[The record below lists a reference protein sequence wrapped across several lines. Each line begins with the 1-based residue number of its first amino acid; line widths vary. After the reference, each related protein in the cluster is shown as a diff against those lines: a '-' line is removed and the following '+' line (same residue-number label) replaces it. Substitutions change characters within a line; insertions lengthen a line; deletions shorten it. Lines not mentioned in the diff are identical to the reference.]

1 MTRQKM
7 MLILVVLILT
17 LASLGTTGCG
27 TSVPAGHRGVFFN
40 FWSGLDTTET
50 LGEGFHF
57 KMPWNSIIVYD
68 IRLREL
74 KEGMNILA
82 ADQLNLAVEISLQYR
97 LKGNSVAH
105 LHQNLGPRFEKT
117 VIIPTLR
124 NVLREVVTEYKSTAA
139 YLRRQEIQDRVAE
152 IFARKI
158 AKNDYFILDNILI
171 RNIDFPKI
179 VEEAINRKLA
189 MKQDAERMEF
199 VLEKERKEAER
210 KKIEAEGIAD
220 FQTIVAQG
228 INENLLR
235 WKAIEATLTLSESQN
250 SKVVVIGSGKDG
262 LPIILGK

>member
-1 MTRQKM
+1 MTRQKLM
-7 MLILVVLILT
+7 MAMFVLMLALT
-17 LASLGTTGCG
+17 SFGTTGCG

-40 FWSGLDTTET
+40 FWSGLDTSTT

-57 KMPWNSIIVYD
+57 KMPWNSITVYD

-97 LKGNSVAH
+97 LKGDGVAL

-124 NVLREVVTEYKSTAA
+124 NVLREVITGYKSTAA
-139 YLRRQEIQDRVAE
+139 YLQRQEIQEKVAE
-152 IFARKI
+152 KFSEKI
-158 AKNDYFILDNILI
+158 AKNNYFILDNILI

-189 MKQDAERMEF
+189 MKQDAERIEF
-199 VLEKERKEAER
+199 VLDKERKEADR

-220 FQTIVAQG
+220 FHTIVAQG

>member
-1 MTRQKM
+1 MTKQKLM
-7 MLILVVLILT
+7 MVILVLT
-17 LASLGTTGCG
+17 LGITSIGATGCG

-40 FWSGLDTTET
+40 FWSGLDTETT

-68 IRLREL
+68 VRLREL

-82 ADQLNLAVEISLQYR
+82 ADQLNLRVEISLQYR
-97 LKGNSVAH
+97 LKGKSTAQ

-124 NVLREVVTEYKSTAA
+124 NVLREVITEYKSTAA
-139 YLRRQEIQDRVAE
+139 YLRRQEIQERVATKFTE
-152 IFARKI
+152 KI
-158 AKNDYFILDNILI
+158 AKNDYFVLDNILI

-199 VLEKERKEAER
+199 VLEKERKEADR
-210 KKIEAEGIAD
+210 KKIEAAGIAD

-235 WKAIEATLTLSESQN
+235 WKAIEATLTLSESPN
-250 SKVVVIGSGKDG
+250 TKVVVVGSGKDG